1 MSVDISK
8 PARPKPKP
16 PFYGPDNRYYPPAE
30 NGELPIHL
38 PDHLELPDE
47 NGEIVENFREQ
58 PQGELLDQ
66 AIWPIID
73 QLHPNRDFAL
83 GHDCGIYWRLTDPPL
98 SEGPFAPTGFTCPV
112 FPPISMDTIVAPTFS
127 GRNMSS
133 CGLDRIR
140 FG

>member
-8 PARPKPKP
+8 TARPKPKP
-16 PFYGPDNRYYPPAE
+16 PFYGPDNRYYPPSE
-30 NGELPIHL
+30 NGELPVHL

-66 AIWPIID
+66 AIWPILE

-83 GHDCGIYWRLTDPPL
+83 GHDCGIYWRLTNPL
-98 SEGPFAPTGFTCPV
+98 VKGAVCPDWFYV
-112 FPPISMDTIVAPTFS
+112 PGVPADLNGHYRRS
-127 GRNMSS
+127 
-133 CGLDRIR
+133 
-140 FG
+140 